1 MVGTGGVVSCVLCP
15 LIHRGIAAC
24 EAMEGGGGAPPPVA
38 DGDATASA
46 PPDIEDPGRAR
57 PLQVPVPP
65 VVPRSGRRLFDVAEF
80 ERADFEPSEF
90 MREMKQTHA
99 SALCVDELKE
109 QLQEHVDGLKARMCD
124 RSIDRRRS
132 RSLVSWS
139 LSRSIARSCGR
150 GVAPRGGRTRLNGV
164 SVARRIEPTH
174 TSRRLVA
181 RWLSRLAATA
191 AATERRAVTAVG
203 LLLLAAGAPLALRW
217 RSAARAAGRR
227 ARDAP
232 QVRADQRRLCGV
244 HRARGRAARRRRA
257 RAGSALPRLRRARQ
271 NHRARGGDARRARAS
286 RAAVRA
292 LGGRARPAA
301 RARALRALH

>member
-1 MVGTGGVVSCVLCP
+1 
-15 LIHRGIAAC
+15 
-24 EAMEGGGGAPPPVA
+24 MEGGGGAPPPVA

-124 RSIDRRRS
+124 RSIVAARDLS
-132 RSLVSWS
+132 SHGLV
-139 LSRSIARSCGR
+139 SRSIARSCGR
-150 GVAPRGGRTRLNGV
+150 GVAPSGGRTRSNGV

-174 TSRRLVA
+174 ASRRLVA
-181 RWLSRLAATA
+181 HRLSRLRPPPRPNA
-191 AATERRAVTAVG
+191 ER
-203 LLLLAAGAPLALRW
+203 
-217 RSAARAAGRR
+217 
-227 ARDAP
+227 
-232 QVRADQRRLCGV
+232 
-244 HRARGRAARRRRA
+244 
-257 RAGSALPRLRRARQ
+257 
-271 NHRARGGDARRARAS
+271 
-286 RAAVRA
+286 
-292 LGGRARPAA
+292 
-301 RARALRALH
+301 